1 MSLAITNNYEH
12 WHLRLFKTIM
22 ICLVGITIGALLFYA
37 AARMIPIYF
46 IAVLFILAAVPFL
59 IVWYDFFEKILLAI
73 FLLTL
78 PIIID
83 KTFGLKEHTGGAK
96 GFIISLHDIALFIL
110 IFMWLWRMMLY
121 KDRRIR
127 YFRGYSLPIMGV
139 LFMAVLSM
147 SNAADRLFSVYEW
160 IEIFKM
166 FLVFLYIANY
176 VAETH
181 NIRIVLFFLLLG
193 LCIENGIVLLEVAT
207 GNALNLTFL
216 GTRATKDPMMLAM
229 SSYYR
234 VGGTLGGANGL
245 AWYLTFLLP
254 IPFALFF
261 LRMRISYKIIIIS
274 IFSFG
279 LFSLFLTYSRGGWI
293 GFILGALLVLFLH
306 LSKVNLA
313 KKIYIVIVYLLI
325 LGVATTLMFSTSN
338 PIKDRLT
345 EDDRGSAYSRIPL
358 MVVAVD
364 MIKANPV
371 IGIGLNNYTEVHQE
385 YDYGIDKITQYYPV
399 PVHNVFL
406 QLAAEIGIPGLICFF
421 WFIAAIFI
429 RGIKYVRREGGLST
443 IVIIG
448 IMGGMV
454 GFLFDGLVENTSL
467 GSYNMF
473 PLWIFTGIAAGLFE
487 HKKNVPQEKS
497 TSS

>member
-1 MSLAITNNYEH
+1 MSLAITKNYEH
-12 WHLRLFKTIM
+12 WYLRLIKTIM
-22 ICLVGITIGALLFYA
+22 ICLVGITIGAILFYA
-37 AARMIPIYF
+37 SARVIPVYF
-46 IAVLFILAAVPFL
+46 IAVFFVLAAVPFL
-59 IVWYDFFEKILLAI
+59 IVWYDFFERILLAI

-83 KTFGLKEHTGGAK
+83 KTFGLREHTGGAK

-127 YFRGYSLPIMGV
+127 FFKGYSLPVMGV

-181 NIRIVLFFLLLG
+181 NIRFVLFFLLLG
-193 LCIENGIVLLEVAT
+193 LCIENGIVLLEVAM

-216 GTRATKDPMMLAM
+216 GTRATKDPLMLAM

-234 VGGTLGGANGL
+234 VGGTLGGAAGL
-245 AWYLTFLLP
+245 AWYITAVILIPFSLLFLKMKKIYKTLIFLL
-254 IPFALFF
+254 FA
-261 LRMRISYKIIIIS
+261 
-274 IFSFG
+274 FG

-293 GFILGALLVLFLH
+293 GFLLGALIVLYI
-306 LSKVNLA
+306 NL
-313 KKIYIVIVYLLI
+313 KKMNIVKRAYLIIVYLLI
-325 LGVATTLMFSTSN
+325 IGTAATLIFNTSN
-338 PIKDRLT
+338 PIRNRLT
-345 EDDRGSAYSRIPL
+345 EDDRGSAASRIPL
-358 MVVAVD
+358 MEVAMD
-364 MIKANPV
+364 MIKANPF
-371 IGIGLNNYTEVHQE
+371 IGVGLNNYTEVHQE
-385 YDYGIDKITQYYPV
+385 YDYGVDKITQYYPV

-406 QLAAEIGIPGLICFF
+406 QLAAEIGIPGLIFF
-421 WFIAAIFI
+421 LWFVTAIFI
-429 RGIKYVRREGGLST
+429 QGLRYIRKEEGLSS

-448 IMGGMV
+448 IMGGMI
-454 GFLFDGLVENTSL
+454 GIMIEGLVANTSL

-473 PLWIFTGIAAGLFE
+473 PLWVFTGIAAGLFE
-487 HKKNVPQEKS
+487 YKKNAPQEKS